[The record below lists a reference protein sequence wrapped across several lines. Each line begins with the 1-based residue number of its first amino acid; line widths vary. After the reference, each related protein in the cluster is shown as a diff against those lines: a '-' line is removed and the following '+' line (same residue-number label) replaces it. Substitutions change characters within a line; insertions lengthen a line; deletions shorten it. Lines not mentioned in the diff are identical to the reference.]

1 MSELVKYDSLHAQ
14 HSKIMANIGLADDK
28 SGTALHIFRSTG
40 NAMLEIEGADKD
52 KVSSWGNQQKE
63 VFYDNKY
70 SLHNVPVQ
78 MLLGGWGSDYQKEF
92 FLGRSVTVFC
102 MWPQNT
108 YISSIQQMIYL
119 SGNCSI
125 EPCDALLACALACI
139 TTRLRQQLVLTVDRI
154 TFVLQLF

>member
-1 MSELVKYDSLHAQ
+1 MGMLFSIAQCTRHSLLCCRYLCPSLLLLAQWQSQSVYPFLPFNRLQQCLLFWVTIISPFTSLSLATKMLFLAKKMPWRVGGICCYDIHAQ
-14 HSKIMANIGLADDK
+14 GY
-28 SGTALHIFRSTG
+28 G
-40 NAMLEIEGADKD
+40 
-52 KVSSWGNQQKE
+52 
-63 VFYDNKY
+63 
-70 SLHNVPVQ
+70 
-78 MLLGGWGSDYQKEF
+78 
-92 FLGRSVTVFC
+92 VTVFC

-139 TTRLRQQLVLTVDRI
+139 TTTLRQQLVLTVDRI